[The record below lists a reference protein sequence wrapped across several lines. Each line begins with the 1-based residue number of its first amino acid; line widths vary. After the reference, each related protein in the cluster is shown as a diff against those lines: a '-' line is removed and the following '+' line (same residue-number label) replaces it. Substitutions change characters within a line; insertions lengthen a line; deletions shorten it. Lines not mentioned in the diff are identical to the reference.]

1 MIQNHLQSLPEANRI
16 HGLRCH
22 DLLISGIFSLALC
35 ITGCQQKR
43 NGSPE
48 FKAAAEIEYLN
59 AKSQPLSE
67 WDALNEKFKQVRE
80 GMSEAEVD
88 AIFQGYR
95 TYPKGQERR
104 IAPCTGDKLFSRPST
119 FSKTYVKSSKE
130 EGEHFVRI
138 YLDESSYVL
147 GMEIGT
153 FCR

>member
-1 MIQNHLQSLPEANRI
+1 MIQNHLQSLPEANKI
-16 HGLRCH
+16 YGLFWR
-22 DLLISGIFSLALC
+22 DLLIAGIFSLALC
-35 ITGCQQKR
+35 TTGCQQKQ

-48 FKAAAEIEYLN
+48 SEAAAEIENLN
-59 AKSQPLSE
+59 AKSQPPSE

-88 AIFQGYR
+88 AIFQGFR
-95 TYPKGQERR
+95 AYPKGKERR
-104 IAPCTGDKLFSRPST
+104 IAACTGDKLFSRPST

-147 GMEIGT
+147 GMEIST